1 MRNLFLLLVLFSGI
15 NGLTQKNNYQSLVL
29 GILQPDT
36 AMLEGSLLSEAEIV
50 EQDQQ
55 DKYNSA
61 IQQMETVMNL
71 KEYSKENENQM
82 NRTREEIGKA
92 LRVLKE
98 KTAKNFRYYHL
109 LSSSLGEAC
118 TAQFGN
124 NPSIR
129 IEEYKL
135 QASETARL
143 NEIAGKMNCDYII
156 FFSDIRG
163 QSTNNSPVLKLTTSV
178 YSKKDNAVIFS
189 QPSEVCC
196 DKGKQKEVLSSLLQ
210 DAAVSSLDQ
219 VVTLIKEKISAHQR

>member
-1 MRNLFLLLVLFSGI
+1 MEN
-15 NGLTQKNNYQSLVL
+15 
-29 GILQPDT
+29 T
-36 AMLEGSLLSEAEIV
+36 ATSIVMIRGTVASRVPRPTMTKTEQTTSE
-50 EQDQQ
+50 
-55 DKYNSA
+55 K
-61 IQQMETVMNL
+61 
-71 KEYSKENENQM
+71 
-82 NRTREEIGKA
+82 
-92 LRVLKE
+92 
-98 KTAKNFRYYHL
+98 
-109 LSSSLGEAC
+109 
-118 TAQFGN
+118 
-124 NPSIR
+124 
-129 IEEYKL
+129 
-135 QASETARL
+135 TARL

>member
-1 MRNLFLLLVLFSGI
+1 MRNLFFFLLLLAGI
-15 NGLTQKNNYQSLVL
+15 NGISQRTNNTSLVL

-36 AMLEGSLLSEAEIV
+36 AMLEGPLQSEVEIV

-61 IQQMETVMNL
+61 IRQMETVMNL
-71 KEYSKENENQM
+71 KDYSRENEKQM
-82 NRTREEIGKA
+82 SRTREEIRKA
-92 LRVLKE
+92 LPALKE
-98 KTAKNFRYYHL
+98 KNTKNFRYYHL

-118 TAQFGN
+118 TAQFGK
-124 NPSIR
+124 NPLIR
-129 IEEYKL
+129 IEQYNL
-135 QASETARL
+135 QASEITTL

-156 FFSDIRG
+156 FFSDIHG
-163 QSTNNSPVLKLTTSV
+163 LSTDNSPVLKLTTSV

-196 DKGKQKEVLSSLLQ
+196 DKDKNKEVLSSLLQ

-219 VVTLIKEKISAHQR
+219 IVALIKEIR